1 MTQAVNGQANEL
13 DALRATVA
21 ALQAKLAAKSEAKA
35 ISFKVTAKKEDG
47 SGTDGAISAYGLG
60 RFPVT
65 LYAGQWERLMAHTD
79 ALKAFIAANSAIIS
93 RKQ

>member
-1 MTQAVNGQANEL
+1 MTQVVNGQATEL
-13 DALRATVA
+13 DTLRAQVA
-21 ALQAKLAAKSEAKA
+21 ALTAKLAAKSEAKA

-65 LYAGQWERLMAHTD
+65 LYAGQWERLMAHQD
-79 ALKAFIAANSAIIS
+79 ALRAFITANATIIS
-93 RKQ
+93 RK